1 MEETQQAQSND
12 SRHIEVKRE
21 ERRGDKIFNFLFR
34 YIHKLR
40 FVIVIFWILAVI
52 GFAYPALK
60 FLGATSLFI
69 EPPKGTL
76 AYSAN
81 QLVNEKYP
89 DVFKEGQNI
98 VAIKTIDNSS
108 VLTPYT
114 ETFSH
119 QLNSWMQEQPI
130 ILSAEGYYLLPN
142 SSNATIIDQTA
153 LEIIKKQFVGK
164 SGDVTTIIVTID
176 DRDGTA
182 IPKFVKSLRKEI
194 KRLNNETDKYY
205 VGVTGF
211 EPGSVDLQEE
221 IMVSLMKMDISCIP
235 IAILVLLW
243 VLKSLSLMIIP
254 LCTIITSFVVAFG
267 IMYPITFAIDIYGVA
282 PALMMSCIAAMSI
295 DYSLFLLTRFSE
307 ELSIEQSYYDVIKN
321 TLQHA
326 GRIIFTSGG
335 LLTLCFVSLC
345 FFPLDVI
352 ITLGMGAA
360 ISIFI
365 TIIVNLTLTPS
376 LLGIFPNFF
385 SKRGFI
391 PCIKRCRVWAENK
404 EKSYHSKDSLWY
416 KFAVFLS
423 NKKISFVSIL
433 IALVCI
439 APLCVFIKDFSW
451 NEEDNQII
459 PAKSDSM
466 ISRSYILNEY
476 PDGIIYPYELVIS
489 GNETQYNVFSTAYYN
504 VTKELMEKF
513 LEKPEDFDK
522 TSYYCINYFGGH
534 MLNAKIMKLVLNDP
548 LYHWLFNSAVS
559 PDNTTTRCSF
569 IPLFNPK
576 EYSDQKLKI
585 VRDIISD
592 ITSKYPQ
599 FQIYVRGFEVD
610 ISDSIVICF
619 KYFPIIIIV
628 LFVLLVIVTAIS
640 FQSFIAPLRI
650 VFSTITTV
658 LWIYGFASFVFCND
672 YFDWTSQIMKES
684 IGLYWCVPVITF
696 PIIIGLSSDYDIFL
710 FSRIMELRRKGLST
724 HLSVIIGV
732 EKAGYLISYAG
743 IIMAIAFSGLFLSA
757 ILMLNQFAFI
767 LMFSVLLDTFV
778 IRSILLPAIVNLL
791 GELNWFPKK
800 YTIQFDNY
808 KKYMDTISPEVSEE
822 TPIIHNTQNDSE
834 EGNEKTA
841 LLN

>member
-1 MEETQQAQSND
+1 MEETQQIQPND
-12 SRHIEVKRE
+12 SGHIEVKRE
-21 ERRGDKIFNFLFR
+21 ERKGDKIFNFLFK

-98 VAIKTIDNSS
+98 VAIKTTDNSS

-114 ETFSH
+114 ESFSH

-142 SSNATIIDQTA
+142 ASNATIIDQTA

-164 SGDVTTIIVTID
+164 SGDVTTIIITID

-221 IMVSLMKMDISCIP
+221 IMMSLMKMDISCIP

-254 LCTIITSFVVAFG
+254 LCTIVTSFVVSFG

-376 LLGIFPNFF
+376 LLGIFPKFF

-391 PCIKRCRVWAENK
+391 PCIKRCRAWAENK
-404 EKSYHSKDSLWY
+404 EKSYHK
-416 KFAVFLS
+416 
-423 NKKISFVSIL
+423 
-433 IALVCI
+433 
-439 APLCVFIKDFSW
+439 
-451 NEEDNQII
+451 
-459 PAKSDSM
+459 
-466 ISRSYILNEY
+466 
-476 PDGIIYPYELVIS
+476 
-489 GNETQYNVFSTAYYN
+489 
-504 VTKELMEKF
+504 
-513 LEKPEDFDK
+513 
-522 TSYYCINYFGGH
+522 
-534 MLNAKIMKLVLNDP
+534 
-548 LYHWLFNSAVS
+548 
-559 PDNTTTRCSF
+559 
-569 IPLFNPK
+569 
-576 EYSDQKLKI
+576 
-585 VRDIISD
+585 
-592 ITSKYPQ
+592 
-599 FQIYVRGFEVD
+599 
-610 ISDSIVICF
+610 
-619 KYFPIIIIV
+619 
-628 LFVLLVIVTAIS
+628 
-640 FQSFIAPLRI
+640 
-650 VFSTITTV
+650 
-658 LWIYGFASFVFCND
+658 
-672 YFDWTSQIMKES
+672 S

-767 LMFSVLLDTFV
+767 LMFSVLLDTFI

-791 GELNWFPKK
+791 GELNWFPKR
-800 YTIQFDNY
+800 YAIQFDNY

-822 TPIIHNTQNDSE
+822 TPIVHNTQNGSE

-841 LLN
+841 LLTN